1 VLQDRR
7 KNKFN
12 VLVVED
18 DNAVFVELKNG
29 LADTAYKIWR
39 VKTGTEAL
47 RIAKDGYFIAIVS
60 ELLLA
65 DIDGIELV
73 RRLKKLSKQI
83 NIIVLTTYAVSNDLA
98 VEALKSGAFAYIQK
112 PINIEEFKL
121 VLRRA
126 IENSVLLIQAGRKDY
141 YQDISSLDGLTGL
154 YNHRYF
160 HEMLEWTISH
170 LRRFPQTFS
179 LFMVDAD
186 HFKKYNDTNGHV
198 EGDKILCGLARLFEQ
213 SVRDI
218 DMVFRYGGEEFAI
231 ILTQTQSSDA
241 KKIGMRIIE
250 LARRKLPITVSI
262 GLAAFPTHAQTK
274 KDLVMR
280 ADKALYRAKETG
292 RDRLCVFDEK
302 IDIIETQ

>member
-7 KNKFN
+7 KNEFN

-18 DNAVFVELKNG
+18 DDSIFTELKNG
-29 LADTAYKIWR
+29 LADTAYKLWR
-39 VKTGTEAL
+39 VKTGSEAL
-47 RIAKDGYFIAIVS
+47 KLAKDGYFIAIVS

-83 NIIVLTTYAVSNDLA
+83 NIIVLTTYAVSNELA
-98 VEALKSGAFAYIQK
+98 VEALKSGAFSYIQK

-160 HEMLEWTISH
+160 HEMLEWTINH

-179 LFMVDAD
+179 LFMIDAD
-186 HFKKYNDTNGHV
+186 YFKKYNDTNGHV
-198 EGDKILCGLARLFEQ
+198 EGDKVLCALARLFEQ

-218 DMVFRYGGEEFAI
+218 DMVFRYGGEEFTI
-231 ILTQTQSSDA
+231 ILTQTQCSDA
-241 KKIGMRIIE
+241 EKVGLRIIE
-250 LARRKLPITVSI
+250 SARRKLPITVSI
-262 GLAAFPTHAQTK
+262 GLASFPTHAQTK
-274 KDLVMR
+274 KDLIVR

-292 RDRLCVFDEK
+292 RDRLCIFDEK
-302 IDIIETQ
+302 IDIIGE